1 MDRWLPGSPQQVHHQ
16 ALVVLSLAIAL
27 IFVFALALFFWTLI
41 LRRRN
46 RMKGEIWA
54 ALEARWRDQ
63 LLDLLAEGGSRQ
75 PLLRSV
81 QKGQELYFVD
91 FLLRYAKQLRGS
103 EMDLVAELA
112 RPHLGT
118 IARYVGDREAER
130 RARAVYTLGVI
141 ALRQHETRARFAP
154 LVVRAL
160 DDPAPLVG
168 MVALRA
174 LARPECL
181 AYLPA
186 LLPRLAHF
194 QMMDRRFLVSVLA
207 GVGGEAGS
215 DLRVLM
221 GNRRAALWD
230 RSLAADVLAELHDVE
245 AGDAA
250 AQILAEETDRELLAA
265 LLRLLA
271 GIGRPEHLPAV
282 RALAGASDF
291 VVRAHVATAL
301 GRLGGSGE
309 HALLR
314 RLFDDESN
322 WVAHRAAL
330 ALQEA
335 GGEALL
341 QEAAG
346 SPHPRAEMARQAL
359 AEATR

>member
-16 ALVVLSLAIAL
+16 ALVLLSLAIAL

-46 RMKGEIWA
+46 RRKGEIWA

-63 LLDLLAEGGSRQ
+63 LLDLLAEGGSHQ
-75 PLLRSV
+75 SLLRSV
-81 QKGQELYFVD
+81 EKGQELYFVD

-103 EMDLVAELA
+103 EMETVADLA
-112 RPHLGT
+112 RPYLDSV
-118 IARYVGDREAER
+118 ARHVDNKETER
-130 RARAVYTLGVI
+130 RARAVYTLGI
-141 ALRQHETRARFAP
+141 LALRQPATTAKFAP

-160 DDPAPLVG
+160 DDPTPLVG

-174 LARPECL
+174 LARPECQ

-186 LLPRLAHF
+186 LLPRLSHF
-194 QMMDRRFLVSVLA
+194 QMMNRRFLVSVLA
-207 GVGGEAGS
+207 GVGGQAAG

-221 GNRRAALWD
+221 GNRRAPLWD
-230 RSLAADVLAELHDVE
+230 RGLAADALAELHDVE

-250 AQILAEETDRELLAA
+250 AQVLAEESDRELLAA

-282 RALAGASDF
+282 RALAGAEDF

-301 GRLGGSGE
+301 GRLGGSAE

-314 RLFDDESN
+314 QLLDDESN

-330 ALQEA
+330 ALHEA

-341 QEAAG
+341 REAAG